1 MEGTQFRNKVT
12 WFSFGF
18 SLLVVWVHS
27 YNAVLYL
34 GTSLRQRCWCPGFSG
49 DWETA

>member
-34 GTSLRQRCWCPGFSG
+34 GDQSPAAVLVSRIQRGLV
-49 DWETA
+49 